1 MKTIFYILSVLSLNI
16 ICATADTNEQLPAA
30 TNQKIERVF
39 GSSPPMNYLIYALNP
54 NKMIG
59 LNFNARNPFNKAN
72 DFLLDEK
79 FLSLP
84 VIGSFHGGGVGINL
98 ETLLERDPQLILIW
112 EDDMMVQTIKE
123 RVAKTH
129 LPTLVVPFRNT
140 IDMANSIRKVGDAIG
155 EKERGELLASYI
167 EKSIGEVKSKI
178 QDTTPTKYY
187 YAEGI
192 DGLSTECDTS
202 FHVEAINFAG
212 GENVHKCKQTRLLGL
227 EKISFETLM
236 VYDPDIIF
244 VQTKIAYDEIHI
256 DSMWQNLKAVKNN
269 KVYLVPA
276 QPFNWIDRPPSF
288 MKAMGIQWLAS
299 KLHPDVYDIDMRQHA
314 KEFYKLFF
322 NVELDDKQIDTILGE
337 KQ

>member
-1 MKTIFYILSVLSLNI
+1 MKNLFIILMLFLNI
-16 ICATADTNEQLPAA
+16 AGINAKESKQLEPLQ
-30 TNQKIERVF
+30 NKNIERVF
-39 GSSPPMNYLIYALNP
+39 GSSPPINYLIYALNP

-59 LNFNARNPFNKAN
+59 LNFSARNPFNKAD

-98 ETLLERDPQLILIW
+98 ESLLEYDPQLILIW

-123 RVAKTH
+123 KVAKTH
-129 LPTLVVPFRNT
+129 IPTLVVPFRNT
-140 IDMANSIRKVGDAIG
+140 IDMASSIRKVGDAIG

-167 EKSIGEVKSKI
+167 EKSIDELKSKI
-178 QDTTPTKYY
+178 RDVAPTKYY

-192 DGLSTECDTS
+192 DGLSTECDAS

-212 GENVHKCKQTRLLGL
+212 GENVHKCKQTGLLGL
-227 EKISFETLM
+227 EKISLETLM
-236 VYDPDIIF
+236 LYDPDVIF

-256 DSMWQNLKAVKNN
+256 DTMWQNLKAVKNN

-288 MKAMGIQWLAS
+288 MKAIGIQWLAS
-299 KLHPDVYDIDMRQHA
+299 KLHPDAYDIDIRTHT

-322 NVELDDKQIDTILGE
+322 NVELDNEQIDTILGE